1 MKFDVETLDAVAKI
15 MERYAILH
23 LEIEDDDFEL
33 EIDREPYC
41 MMPPAGQAVEQ
52 ECDEDDEEECE
63 AEEEDAEEESPGA
76 PTPEAPTPETPAPE
90 PPAAEPPAPECA
102 ACEPPAEAPAV
113 EGATAEICAALE
125 GASPS
130 AEVDI
135 R

>member
-63 AEEEDAEEESPGA
+63 AEEGES
-76 PTPEAPTPETPAPE
+76 PEAPAPETPAPE

>member
-52 ECDEDDEEECE
+52 ECDE
-63 AEEEDAEEESPGA
+63 EEEDAEEESP
-76 PTPEAPTPETPAPE
+76 EAPAPETPAPE

>member
-52 ECDEDDEEECE
+52 ECDE
-63 AEEEDAEEESPGA
+63 EEEDAEEESP
-76 PTPEAPTPETPAPE
+76 ETPAPK
-90 PPAAEPPAPECA
+90 PPAAEPTAPECA
-102 ACEPPAEAPAV
+102 AREPPAEAPAV